1 MATLIESNPYFTIE
15 LFRDDIAMVMKSIGN
30 KECLRLF
37 CNFLG
42 INLEKCQ
49 LPKTTFSWSLA
60 LKEEKNHGK
69 KLALLSAKSWVLRN
83 KLYATIH
90 DPYIYTLNEIENTDV
105 FDDLDDEDQTAI
117 DSLFDDEIPEKM
129 VEVTILKSTTV
140 NGKKLVKDTILEV
153 TEENAT
159 KLVDD
164 GKAKI
169 SEAEE
174 PKKAK

>member
-1 MATLIESNPYFTIE
+1 MAEEETSKLHRDRNKILVQYAEQSFSDALDEINASLES
-15 LFRDDIAMVMKSIGN
+15 
-30 KECLRLF
+30 
-37 CNFLG
+37 
-42 INLEKCQ
+42 
-49 LPKTTFSWSLA
+49 
-60 LKEEKNHGK
+60 EKNHSK

-105 FDDLDDEDQTAI
+105 FDDIDNEDQTAI
-117 DSLFDDEIPEKM
+117 DNLFDEEAPEKM

-159 KLVDD
+159 KLVKD

-174 PKKAK
+174 PEKG

>member
-1 MATLIESNPYFTIE
+1 MADEETSKLHKDRNKILMQHAEQSFTDALDEINASLES
-15 LFRDDIAMVMKSIGN
+15 
-30 KECLRLF
+30 
-37 CNFLG
+37 
-42 INLEKCQ
+42 
-49 LPKTTFSWSLA
+49 
-60 LKEEKNHGK
+60 EKNHSK

-83 KLYATIH
+83 KLYVSLH

-105 FDDLDDEDQTAI
+105 FDDIDDEDQTAI
-117 DSLFDDEIPEKM
+117 DNLFDDEADEADEAPEKM
-129 VEVTILKSTTV
+129 VEVTIIKSTTV

-153 TEENAT
+153 TEENAN

-174 PKKAK
+174 PEKG

>member
-1 MATLIESNPYFTIE
+1 
-15 LFRDDIAMVMKSIGN
+15 MVEEDTPKLHKDRNKILMQYADQSFSSALDEINASLKS
-30 KECLRLF
+30 
-37 CNFLG
+37 
-42 INLEKCQ
+42 
-49 LPKTTFSWSLA
+49 
-60 LKEEKNHGK
+60 EKNHSK

-83 KLYATIH
+83 KLYASIH

-105 FDDLDDEDQTAI
+105 FDDMDDEDQSAI
-117 DSLFDDEIPEKM
+117 DNLFDDEAPENM
-129 VEVTILKSTTV
+129 VEVTILKSTTL

-169 SEAEE
+169 SEPEV
-174 PKKAK
+174 PK

>member
-1 MATLIESNPYFTIE
+1 MAEEETSKLHKDRNKILMQHAEQSFTEALEEINAS
-15 LFRDDIAMVMKSIGN
+15 LKS
-30 KECLRLF
+30 
-37 CNFLG
+37 
-42 INLEKCQ
+42 
-49 LPKTTFSWSLA
+49 
-60 LKEEKNHGK
+60 EKNHSK

-83 KLYATIH
+83 KLYASLH
-90 DPYIYTLNEIENTDV
+90 DPYIYTLNEIENTNV
-105 FDDLDDEDQTAI
+105 FDDIDDEDQTAI
-117 DSLFDDEIPEKM
+117 DNLFDDEAPEKPEKM

-153 TEENAT
+153 TEENAN

-174 PKKAK
+174 PKKD

>member
-1 MATLIESNPYFTIE
+1 MAEEETSKLHKDRNKILVQYAEQSFSDALDEINVS
-15 LFRDDIAMVMKSIGN
+15 LKS
-30 KECLRLF
+30 
-37 CNFLG
+37 
-42 INLEKCQ
+42 
-49 LPKTTFSWSLA
+49 
-60 LKEEKNHGK
+60 EKNHGK

-105 FDDLDDEDQTAI
+105 FDEIDDEDQSAI
-117 DSLFDDEIPEKM
+117 DNLFDEQVPEKM

-153 TEENAT
+153 TEENAK
-159 KLVDD
+159 KLIDD

-169 SEAEE
+169 SEAEAPE
-174 PKKAK
+174 KS

>member
-1 MATLIESNPYFTIE
+1 MAEEETSKLHKDRNKILVQYAEQSFSDALDEINASLES
-15 LFRDDIAMVMKSIGN
+15 
-30 KECLRLF
+30 
-37 CNFLG
+37 
-42 INLEKCQ
+42 
-49 LPKTTFSWSLA
+49 
-60 LKEEKNHGK
+60 EKNNGK

-105 FDDLDDEDQTAI
+105 FDDIDNEDQTAI
-117 DSLFDDEIPEKM
+117 DNLFDEEAPEKM

-174 PKKAK
+174 SEKG

>member
-1 MATLIESNPYFTIE
+1 MADEETSKLHKDRNKILMQHAEQSFTDALDEINASLES
-15 LFRDDIAMVMKSIGN
+15 
-30 KECLRLF
+30 
-37 CNFLG
+37 
-42 INLEKCQ
+42 
-49 LPKTTFSWSLA
+49 
-60 LKEEKNHGK
+60 EKNHSK

-83 KLYATIH
+83 KLYVSIH

-105 FDDLDDEDQTAI
+105 FDDIDDEDQTAI
-117 DSLFDDEIPEKM
+117 DNLFDDEADEADEAPEKM
-129 VEVTILKSTTV
+129 VQVTIIKSTTV

-153 TEENAT
+153 TEENAN

-174 PKKAK
+174 PEKG

>member
-1 MATLIESNPYFTIE
+1 MADEETSKLHKDRNKILMQYAEQSFTDALDEINASLES
-15 LFRDDIAMVMKSIGN
+15 
-30 KECLRLF
+30 
-37 CNFLG
+37 
-42 INLEKCQ
+42 
-49 LPKTTFSWSLA
+49 
-60 LKEEKNHGK
+60 EKNHSK

-83 KLYATIH
+83 KLYASLH

-105 FDDLDDEDQTAI
+105 FDDIDDEDQTAI
-117 DSLFDDEIPEKM
+117 DNLFDDEADEVPAKM

-153 TEENAT
+153 SEENAN

-174 PKKAK
+174 PKEG

>member
-1 MATLIESNPYFTIE
+1 MADEETSKLHKDRNKILMQHAEQSFTDALDEINAS
-15 LFRDDIAMVMKSIGN
+15 LKS
-30 KECLRLF
+30 
-37 CNFLG
+37 
-42 INLEKCQ
+42 
-49 LPKTTFSWSLA
+49 
-60 LKEEKNHGK
+60 EKNHSK

-83 KLYATIH
+83 KLYVSLH

-105 FDDLDDEDQTAI
+105 FDDIDDEDQTAI
-117 DSLFDDEIPEKM
+117 DNLFDDEADEAPEKM

-153 TEENAT
+153 TEENAN

-174 PKKAK
+174 PKKD

>member
-1 MATLIESNPYFTIE
+1 MAEQETPNLHKDRNKILMQYAESSFSDALDE
-15 LFRDDIAMVMKSIGN
+15 
-30 KECLRLF
+30 
-37 CNFLG
+37 
-42 INLEKCQ
+42 INASLE
-49 LPKTTFSWSLA
+49 S
-60 LKEEKNHGK
+60 EKNHGK

-83 KLYATIH
+83 KLYASLH

-105 FDDLDDEDQTAI
+105 FDDMDDDDQTAI
-117 DSLFDDEIPEKM
+117 DSLFDEEAPEKM

-153 TEENAT
+153 TEENAA

-169 SEAEE
+169 SGAEE
-174 PKKAK
+174 PKES

>member
-1 MATLIESNPYFTIE
+1 MGEEETPE
-15 LFRDDIAMVMKSIGN
+15 LHKDRNKILMQYAEQSFSAALDEINASLKS
-30 KECLRLF
+30 
-37 CNFLG
+37 
-42 INLEKCQ
+42 
-49 LPKTTFSWSLA
+49 
-60 LKEEKNHGK
+60 EKNHGK

-83 KLYATIH
+83 KLYASIH

-105 FDDLDDEDQTAI
+105 FDDMDDEDQSAI
-117 DSLFDDEIPEKM
+117 DNLFDDEAPEKM
-129 VEVTILKSTTV
+129 VEVVILKTSTV

-174 PKKAK
+174 PEKAK

>member
-1 MATLIESNPYFTIE
+1 MADEETSKLHKDRNKILMQHAEQSFTE
-15 LFRDDIAMVMKSIGN
+15 ALD
-30 KECLRLF
+30 E
-37 CNFLG
+37 
-42 INLEKCQ
+42 INA
-49 LPKTTFSWSLA
+49 SLA
-60 LKEEKNHGK
+60 SEKNHSK

-83 KLYATIH
+83 KLYVALH

-105 FDDLDDEDQTAI
+105 FDDIDDEDQTAI
-117 DSLFDDEIPEKM
+117 DNLFDDEVPEKM
-129 VEVTILKSTTV
+129 IEVTILKSTTV

-153 TEENAT
+153 TEENAN

-174 PKKAK
+174 PKKD